1 MSSYMKKILRINLSN
16 NKIKDE
22 IPDDKLLR
30 AYIGGCGLASKLIID
45 EIQGN
50 TNPLGKEN
58 KLLFMTGP
66 LVGTTAPSN
75 GRYVVCSKSPL
86 TNIWGEAHSGG
97 RFGPELKFAGIDG
110 LIFEGKANNP
120 VYLKIEDESIEIKDA
135 YHIWGQD
142 TYKTEKAL
150 KSELGDK
157 KFKVACIGQAGENML
172 KISSVMNDMGRAA
185 GRCGL
190 GAVMGSKKLKAI
202 AVKGSKKPE
211 IADEKF
217 NELALEFRK
226 NISERGGILRKYGT
240 PLAIRN
246 LSKYGDIPIKNWQ
259 LGDWEGLEKINEIAN
274 LSILRKPIACYG
286 CPVGC
291 GRDIEIK
298 EGVYKVEGAGP
309 EYETL
314 AAFGSSCLNANLES
328 IVKCNDICNRY
339 GLDTISAGS
348 TVAFAI
354 ECFEKGLISK
364 EELGFELT
372 WGNHEAI
379 VKLTE
384 LMANNEGF
392 GKILNDGTKIAS
404 KKIKGSENFAVHVKG
419 MEIPMHDPRAFYSM
433 GLEYA
438 TANRGASHLEGTP
451 FKVALGSLMPEL
463 GINEIVD
470 RFETSGKGRI
480 TALTQNVNAVSNS
493 TIMCVFVR
501 DYISASDFTKL
512 LNYATGFDYTV
523 SELLKI
529 GDRIY
534 NVKRVFNIL
543 CGITEKDDNLPPR
556 SLEPTKEGGNAGKV
570 PDMKSML
577 KEYYEFRGWKNGV
590 PTKERLKELDLEYLI
605 PKVYI

>member
-1 MSSYMKKILRINLSN
+1 MKKILRIDLSN

-30 AYIGGCGLASKLIID
+30 DYIGGCGLASKLIVD
-45 EIQGN
+45 EINGN
-50 TNPLGKEN
+50 TNPLGAEN

-75 GRYVVCSKSPL
+75 GRHVVCSKSPL

-110 LIFEGKANNP
+110 LIFEGQSNNP
-120 VYLKIEDESIEIKDA
+120 VYLKIDDESIEIKDA
-135 YHIWGQD
+135 SHIWGKD
-142 TYKTEKAL
+142 TYETEKAL

-157 KFKVACIGQAGENML
+157 KYKVASIGQAGENLL

-202 AVKGSKKPE
+202 VVKGTKKPT
-211 IADEKF
+211 IADERF
-217 NELALEFRK
+217 NTMALEFRK
-226 NISERGGILRKYGT
+226 RISERGGILRKYGT
-240 PLAIRN
+240 PIAIRN
-246 LSKYGDIPIKNWQ
+246 LSKFGDIPIKNWQ
-259 LGDWEGLEKINEIAN
+259 LGDWEGLETINEIAN
-274 LSILRKPIACYG
+274 LSILKKPISCYG

-291 GRDIEIK
+291 GRNIEIK
-298 EGVYKVEGAGP
+298 EGNYKTEGAGP

-339 GLDTISAGS
+339 GLDTISTGT
-348 TVAFAI
+348 TVAFAL
-354 ECFEKGLISK
+354 ECFEKGLISR
-364 EELGFELT
+364 EELGFELN
-372 WGNHEAI
+372 WGDHEAI
-379 VKLTE
+379 VKMTE

-392 GKILNDGTKIAS
+392 GKIFNNGTKIAS
-404 KKIKGSENFAVHVKG
+404 EKIKGSNEFAVHVKG
-419 MEIPMHDPRAFYSM
+419 LEIPMHDPRAFYSM

-438 TANRGASHLEGTP
+438 TGNRGASHLEGTP
-451 FKVALGSLMPEL
+451 FKVALGSLMPEI
-463 GINEIVD
+463 GINKIVD

-501 DYISASDFTKL
+501 DYINASDFTRL

-529 GDRIY
+529 GDRIH

-543 CGITEKDDNLPPR
+543 CGITEKDDTLPPR
-556 SLEPTKEGGNAGKV
+556 SLEPTKEGGNAGMV

-577 KEYYEFRGWKNGV
+577 KEYYEFRGWKNGI
-590 PTKERLKELDLEYLI
+590 PTKEKLKELNLNYLI
-605 PKVYI
+605 SKIP

>member
-1 MSSYMKKILRINLSN
+1 MSSYMKKMLRINLSK

-22 IPDDKLLR
+22 VPDNKLLR
-30 AYIGGCGLASKLIID
+30 NYIGGCGLASKIIID
-45 EIQGN
+45 EVGGN
-50 TNPLGKEN
+50 INPLGEDN

-66 LVGTTAPSN
+66 LVGTNAPSN

-97 RFGPELKFAGIDG
+97 RFGPELKFAGLDG
-110 LIFEGKANNP
+110 LIFEGKAANP

-135 YHIWGQD
+135 SHIWGKD
-142 TYKTEKAL
+142 TYETEKFL
-150 KSELGDK
+150 KSELGDN
-157 KFKVACIGQAGENML
+157 KFKVACIGKAGENAL
-172 KISSVMNDMGRAA
+172 RISSVMNDMGRAA

-202 AVKGSKKPE
+202 AVKGSKKPT

-226 NISERGGILRKYGT
+226 RISERGGILRKYGT
-240 PLAIRN
+240 PMAIRN

-298 EGVYKVEGAGP
+298 EGIYKVEGAGP

-328 IVKCNDICNRY
+328 IVKCNDLCNRY
-339 GLDTISAGS
+339 GLDTISTGA

-354 ECFEKGLISK
+354 ECFEKGLIAK
-364 EELGFELT
+364 EEIGFDLN

-379 VKLTE
+379 VKVTE

-392 GKILNDGTKIAS
+392 GKILNNGSKIAS
-404 KKIKGSENFAVHVKG
+404 EKIKGSEKFAVHVKG

-470 RFETSGKGRI
+470 RFETHGKGRI

-512 LNYATGFDYTV
+512 LNYATGFDYTI

-534 NVKRVFNIL
+534 NVKRVFDIL
-543 CGITEKDDNLPPR
+543 CGITEKDDMLPPR

-590 PTKERLKELDLEYLI
+590 PSKERLTELDLDYLI
-605 PKVYI
+605 PRIY